1 MPDEQ
6 QMMVDTET
14 YIRVLMMQ
22 RNSALDAVAQLEA
35 RIAVLTKEIAALKA
49 PNTSPKLELVNEQ
62 K

>member
-6 QMMVDTET
+6 MMIDTDT

-22 RNSALDAVAQLEA
+22 RNSALDAVAQLEG
-35 RIAVLTKEIAALKA
+35 RIAVLMKEIAALKA
-49 PNTSPKLELVNEQ
+49 PNTSPKLELVPEQ